1 MSVADVGRRRPADM
15 SRRQRRGEPGAL
27 VAAGGADAVQDLA
40 DIEESLDRLLGDIQD
55 VPLEDLPRGLQR
67 HVVGVPARFSQ
78 FLRKLGSLVA
88 MYRAHRP

>member
-1 MSVADVGRRRPADM
+1 M

-40 DIEESLDRLLGDIQD
+40 DVEESLERLLGDIQD
-55 VPLEDLPRGLQR
+55 VPLRDLPRGLQR
-67 HVVGVPARFSQ
+67 HVVGVPDRFAQ